1 MADQLYRKKVM
12 DRLSS
17 PEQLNDYLHITRPA
31 VWVVIAAILLLIIG
45 GIIWSSVTYINS
57 VVNGTAEVRGG
68 HMTVTFD
75 DDQFAQNVQAG
86 LDVTV
91 GDTKSTILS
100 VGWNPD
106 GSLFATA
113 DTSLADGTYPAS
125 VSYRRTQ
132 ILQLLFN

>member
-17 PEQLNDYLHITRPA
+17 PEQLNDYLHVTRPA
-31 VWVVIAAILLLIIG
+31 IWVVIAAILLLLIG

-57 VVNGTAEVRGG
+57 FVDGTAEVSNG
-68 HMTVTFD
+68 HMTVTFN

-91 GDTKSTILS
+91 GDTRSTIQS

-106 GSLFATA
+106 GTLFATA

-125 VSYRRTQ
+125 VSYRRSQ
-132 ILQLLFN
+132 LFQLLFN

>member
-57 VVNGTAEVRGG
+57 VVNGTAEVNGG

-113 DTSLADGTYPAS
+113 DTSLTDGTYPAS